1 MVRDLAGKTG
11 DHYTFDSSVSSIP
24 VISASGTASIY
35 AYHGPKQRSGGTLK
49 MSAMDTP
56 TCVCDGGITGSLNGR
71 PFHKDCLP
79 EPKGNQVIGKVL
91 RKNQQ
96 LLISLG
102 DLLQQKN
109 PTCWVETYQGG
120 LHCCPHTTLLLDKDQ
135 TPPDELLSYQMKFRF
150 YYQTYTPA
158 TPSSPASHHNLLRM
172 YYQTEANAGEYDVPQ
187 CAPGTPSELCVHE
200 ITAHFKVSD
209 MMQV

>member
-71 PFHKDCLP
+71 PFHKDCLD
-79 EPKGNQVIGKVL
+79 EPRGEVKKREKNSIVSVI
-91 RKNQQ
+91 
-96 LLISLG
+96 LG
-102 DLLQQKN
+102 DLVQQKN
-109 PTCWVETYQGG
+109 PTCWVETYEGG
-120 LHCCPHTTLLLDKDQ
+120 LSCCPHTTLLLDKDQ
-135 TPPDELLSYQMKFRF
+135 NPPDELLSYQMKFRF
-150 YYQTYTPA
+150 YYQTYKPA
-158 TPSSPASHHNLLRM
+158 TPTSPPSHRNLLRM
-172 YYQTEANAGEYDVPQ
+172 WIQTEANAGEYDITQ
-187 CAPGTPSELCVHE
+187 CAPDTPSGQCIQE